1 MRRLFFR
8 AAAAA
13 LCVTVGFGVAATPS
27 LAADAAKAP
36 ASAPSTLTRLSPAS
50 RQVLAKSSPA
60 VRRSEGGQQTP
71 ATTASSGGFF
81 SSTKGKVTLVLMGAG
96 VGLTVW
102 SINHDRKPVKSPIR

>member
-13 LCVTVGFGVAATPS
+13 LCVTVGFGLAAAPC

-36 ASAPSTLTRLSPAS
+36 ANAPSPLTRLSPAS
-50 RQVLAKSSPA
+50 RQVLAKSSPT
-60 VRRSEGGQQTP
+60 VRRTEAGQQTP
-71 ATTASSGGFF
+71 ATTSSGGFF
-81 SSTKGKVTLVLMGAG
+81 SSTRGKVTLVLMGAG
-96 VGLTVW
+96 VGFTVW